1 MFSIQRIAI
10 PAARKASKGK
20 AVEPLSIYTVH
31 LACGRIHSLD
41 GRGRQRARVRDLRED
56 TGPLEHPGRSGRWW
70 LSLACHGIDI
80 ELPFKE
86 DKVHKV
92 FIDPT
97 GNHVIITTVAGDC
110 YYLHSSKSKV
120 VVLKRFSEY
129 HIESVAWNRLEG
141 NPTCT
146 GVWTR
151 AWRHP

>member
-1 MFSIQRIAI
+1 MRIPPNGA
-10 PAARKASKGK
+10 
-20 AVEPLSIYTVH
+20 
-31 LACGRIHSLD
+31 
-41 GRGRQRARVRDLRED
+41 
-56 TGPLEHPGRSGRWW
+56 
-70 LSLACHGIDI
+70 DI

-92 FIDPT
+92 FIDPN

-129 HIESVAWNRLEG
+129 HIESVAWNSLEG

-146 GVWTR
+146 GVSAVAGT
-151 AWRHP
+151 HD

>member
-1 MFSIQRIAI
+1 MRIPPNGA
-10 PAARKASKGK
+10 
-20 AVEPLSIYTVH
+20 
-31 LACGRIHSLD
+31 
-41 GRGRQRARVRDLRED
+41 
-56 TGPLEHPGRSGRWW
+56 
-70 LSLACHGIDI
+70 DI

-120 VVLKRFSEY
+120 VVLKQFSEY
-129 HIESVAWNRLEG
+129 HIESVAWNSLEG

-146 GVWTR
+146 GVSAVAGT
-151 AWRHP
+151 HD